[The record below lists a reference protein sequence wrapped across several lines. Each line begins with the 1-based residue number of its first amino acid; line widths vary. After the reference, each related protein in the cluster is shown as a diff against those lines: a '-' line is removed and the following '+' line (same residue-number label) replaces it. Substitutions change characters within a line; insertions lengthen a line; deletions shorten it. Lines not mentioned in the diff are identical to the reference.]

1 MTAFLI
7 ESFDL
12 LFEWTDAQWFQDN
25 QATAKIIDVGS
36 IKLHLRM
43 LSIKNFLSCLGLAI
57 NTRGLRTE
65 CQIDDAISYSIG
77 VDNWQITQTFFL
89 HYRQG

>member
-25 QATAKIIDVGS
+25 QAAAKIIDVGS
-36 IKLHLRM
+36 MVSKLDLRM
-43 LSIKNFLSCLGLAI
+43 LSIKIFLSCRGRAI

-65 CQIDDAISYSIG
+65 YQLDDCIGYSIG
-77 VDNWQITQTFFL
+77 VDNWQITNFFSSL
-89 HYRQG
+89 